1 MAKVDKSQYT
11 KSQWRIVREQRRRQK
26 ELDRAQKAQ
35 KKLEKQNDTERT
47 VKVAVNEPTIVHS
60 VETPDQLNYIV
71 CLKHGAKYSAD
82 YVNRLYNMTKRHCTV
97 PFTFVCFTD
106 DIRDINP
113 DIHTISLKHIGVY
126 GWWYKPIFFDKAFPL
141 NGNIL
146 YFDLDIVIHKN
157 IDNLFTY
164 NPGKFLICRDF
175 NRSIRS
181 DWARMNSSVF
191 RLVSGSLG
199 FVYDKFMEN
208 APMNMRRFHG
218 DQDWIYEMLKDRKN
232 LSINGY
238 LEITLIVSNNGSIK
252 KPVISYKGIPEK
264 ELENSI
270 IFDVEDEILNICRT
284 FSMDNKKQQHNLIE
298 TLKQNCRRIIREKT
312 GKKPFTNI
320 NIARI

>member
-47 VKVAVNEPTIVHS
+47 VKVAVNEPSIVHS

-113 DIHTISLKHIGVY
+113 EIKTITLQPIGVS
-126 GWWYKPIFFDKAFPL
+126 GWWYKPMFFDKNFPL
-141 NGNIL
+141 EGNIL
-146 YFDLDIVIHKN
+146 YFDLDVIICGN
-157 IDNLFTY
+157 INALFDY
-164 NPGKFLICRDF
+164 MPGKFLICRDF
-175 NRSIRS
+175 NRSLRS
-181 DWARMNSSVF
+181 DWNRMNSSVF
-191 RLVSGSLG
+191 RLKSRSLG
-199 FVYDKFMEN
+199 FVYDVFMEN

-218 DQDWIYEMLKDRKN
+218 DQDWIWDQLGRHNDLWQFWPDDWIM
-232 LSINGY
+232 
-238 LEITLIVSNNGSIK
+238 
-252 KPVISYKGIPEK
+252 SYKWEMRDRADLHVVQGK
-264 ELENSI
+264 RN
-270 IFDVEDEILNICRT
+270 FKD
-284 FSMDNKKQQHNLIE
+284 KKQPLVLDNTSVAVFHGEPHPHEVQDEWVKENW
-298 TLKQNCRRIIREKT
+298 R
-312 GKKPFTNI
+312 
-320 NIARI
+320 